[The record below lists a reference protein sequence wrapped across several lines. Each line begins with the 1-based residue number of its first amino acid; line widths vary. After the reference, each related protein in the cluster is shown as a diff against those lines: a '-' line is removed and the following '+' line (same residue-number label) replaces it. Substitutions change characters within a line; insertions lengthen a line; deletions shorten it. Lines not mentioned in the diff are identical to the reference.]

1 MALEPSNKLAEQVIN
16 LQYVIEE
23 KERAIEVLRQA
34 LEHQR
39 KLSANFSQK
48 FQKELNQRLAAQKT
62 EYEATI
68 HRHQN
73 FIDQLIEDKKVLA
86 ERCDGLNLEMANNER
101 KFQDTL
107 KNLGKYVKVYVPI
120 FHQLLD
126 VTIFEF
132 CSNAVA
138 RLNSSILGAGHTQY
152 NSLFPV

>member
-1 MALEPSNKLAEQVIN
+1 MLRTLYFFRNQNTLILFFRIAELACEPSNKLAEKVIN
-16 LQYVIEE
+16 LQYVVEE

-86 ERCDGLNLEMANNER
+86 ERCDGLNAEAAEKER
-101 KFQDTL
+101 KFQESL
-107 KNLGKYVKVYVPI
+107 KNLD
-120 FHQLLD
+120 Q
-126 VTIFEF
+126 
-132 CSNAVA
+132 
-138 RLNSSILGAGHTQY
+138 R
-152 NSLFPV
+152 